1 MQKANI
7 ILRDTAYKSRNRS
20 KARFLSTLNSV
31 TGNRPKLQSSLLLFL
46 TQGSDVGTCPQ
57 FQSEHKPHFC
67 SVAQIMHFYFLVP
80 ILSPPLSPPSIA
92 VANNNQTIA
101 YNA

>member
-1 MQKANI
+1 MAGCKKLTANI
-7 ILRDTAYKSRNRS
+7 ILRDTAYTPRNRS

-57 FQSEHKPHFC
+57 FSQNTS
-67 SVAQIMHFYFLVP
+67 P
-80 ILSPPLSPPSIA
+80 ISA
-92 VANNNQTIA
+92 V
-101 YNA
+101 